1 MIADTTL
8 ERSLLQRLLTAI
20 LGLCCSLLLQGQPAT
35 APAKLLTIFR
45 FEQMTGGVV
54 ILKAGLDNHQDSLNF
69 ILDTGSGGISL
80 DTATCLRLGLAM
92 TPSDKTI
99 KGIAGIKQVS
109 FAYNHTLHLPGLS
122 VPHLNFH
129 INDYELLT
137 GVYGLRIDGIIG
149 YSLLSRYIVMLDYDT
164 HLMKIYSQGS
174 IKYPEKGFLLKP
186 TIAGLP
192 IQPAEVFDKT
202 KLRSRFYFDT
212 GAGLNLLFS
221 SAYVKDSSLIPAD
234 RKRYATIAEGLG
246 GKREMEMTVLKKFR
260 LGPHVF
266 RNVPVYVFEDIYN
279 VTAYPQLGG
288 LIGNDILRRF
298 NVIFNYEKG
307 EFHLLPNSHFHD
319 AFDYSYTGL
328 GIFQQNNLIL
338 VSDVIP
344 GSPAA
349 KAGLAENDIVV
360 AVENNLSNNL
370 QTYKQILMQ
379 SGKRVRLV
387 LARNNEV
394 FETTLHIHSI
404 RKKMSG
410 VKGALSK

>member
-1 MIADTTL
+1 
-8 ERSLLQRLLTAI
+8 
-20 LGLCCSLLLQGQPAT
+20 
-35 APAKLLTIFR
+35 
-45 FEQMTGGVV
+45 
-54 ILKAGLDNHQDSLNF
+54 
-69 ILDTGSGGISL
+69 
-80 DTATCLRLGLAM
+80 
-92 TPSDKTI
+92 
-99 KGIAGIKQVS
+99 
-109 FAYNHTLHLPGLS
+109 
-122 VPHLNFH
+122 
-129 INDYELLT
+129 
-137 GVYGLRIDGIIG
+137 
-149 YSLLSRYIVMLDYDT
+149 
-164 HLMKIYSQGS
+164 
-174 IKYPEKGFLLKP
+174 
-186 TIAGLP
+186 
-192 IQPAEVFDKT
+192 
-202 KLRSRFYFDT
+202 
-212 GAGLNLLFS
+212 
-221 SAYVKDSSLIPAD
+221 
-234 RKRYATIAEGLG
+234 
-246 GKREMEMTVLKKFR
+246 MEMTVLKKFR

-410 VKGALSK
+410 AKGVLSK